1 MNNSCG
7 TARPPGAPTNLTD
20 GSTLRSYSSQL

>member
-7 TARPPGAPTNLTD
+7 RARAPGAPTNLED
-20 GSTLRSYSSQL
+20 GLTLRSYSSQL